1 MVIFLLESGKLIM
14 TLIIPKKKR
23 KRKKKNR
30 APFDTLE
37 NVDKMRRRYIII
49 IIIIGRVRAVGMSPG
64 LDKLDEISTTFIV
77 RPREHGIVTIV
88 QLVPCKYKLNMIVF
102 KAEGRGEGDG

>member
-1 MVIFLLESGKLIM
+1 M

-77 RPREHGIVTIV
+77 RPREHGIVMIV

-102 KAEGRGEGDG
+102 KAEGEERRRVVAVYAV